1 MADFSYIGPGRKIES
16 SPYGFT
22 IQDNSGAYYDF
33 VPKSVFEKGIVK
45 DSTQYYFPNVL
56 TPNFSD
62 QLLQNSRYITTESVK
77 ESVGKDF
84 AQDLKKYGFDDE
96 DGFLFQL
103 QQTDGP
109 YFTSWIDQN
118 IRGVWSYKIND
129 SFETDGLNV
138 KRGPITGISSY
149 QGQPVFLYDTAG
161 SSGPVKEGWISY
173 DPETGGGKPNAY
185 WFVPGKT
192 PSWVKPAKAIGY
204 GLIGIGTLG
213 LAGLGPLAAGSGAAA
228 GGASLGTGITA
239 GAGGATG
246 LTAGA
251 AGATGLA
258 APAGFTF
265 APTVGA
271 AGAGIAA
278 GSQLGTGITPGAAG
292 QGLQLP
298 TAPGLSEMGGGT
310 GLLAP
315 VEGGMVSQLGF
326 VPAGA
331 TPVLGDP
338 KSFIN
343 DPNVLGQAVLPT
355 QAAGMSVT
363 DALRL
368 ANQARG
374 LLGAGQ
380 NPAVQQG
387 MPGQQAGQRGAV
399 DYSGVLGLLQQ
410 QARTPGVSSLTA
422 PAQLM
427 PRYQPTLLPNVLSLL
442 G

>member
-22 IQDNSGAYYDF
+22 IQEKDGTYFDF
-33 VPKSVFEKGIVK
+33 VPRSVLEKGLVENNK
-45 DSTQYYFPNVL
+45 QYYFPSVL
-56 TPNFSD
+56 NPNFSE
-62 QLLQNSRYITTESVK
+62 QLLQNSRFLTTEAIEK
-77 ESVGKDF
+77 QVGEDF
-84 AQDLKKYGFDDE
+84 SKDLKKFGFDDK
-96 DGFLFQL
+96 DGYLIQL
-103 QQTDGP
+103 QSTDGP
-109 YFTSWIDQN
+109 YFTSWLDQN
-118 IRGVWSYKIND
+118 IGNLKSYTIGSEVETPGWGTYTLGKIQGLG
-129 SFETDGLNV
+129 TTPDGRKAFSTNTTGNV
-138 KRGPITGISSY
+138 PNA
-149 QGQPVFLYDTAG
+149 QGYIQ
-161 SSGPVKEGWISY
+161 Y
-173 DPETGGGKPNAY
+173 DPETNDSQWWTSY
-185 WFVPGKT
+185 YDPGKK
-192 PSWVKPAKAIGY
+192 PSWAKPLTALGY
-204 GLIGIGTLG
+204 GLIGLGTFG
-213 LAGLGPLAAGSGAAA
+213 LAGLGPLAAGGAGA
-228 GGASLGTGITA
+228 GAGLGTGLTA

-251 AGATGLA
+251 AGTTGLV
-258 APAGFTF
+258 APAGFSF
-265 APTVGA
+265 APGIGA

-315 VEGGMVSQLGF
+315 VEGGAVSQLGF
-326 VPAGA
+326 IPAGA

-355 QAAGMSVT
+355 QATGISAT

>member
-1 MADFSYIGPGRKIES
+1 MATVSYLGPSRPLSEDLS
-16 SPYGFT
+16 LAFLF
-22 IQDNSGAYYDF
+22 QSGDQYFEF
-33 VPKSVFEKGIVK
+33 VPRSVFEKGIVSDK
-45 DSTQYYFPNVL
+45 TQYYFPQVL
-56 TPNFSD
+56 RPDFSD
-62 QLLQNSRYITTESVK
+62 SLGSNAQYIDINDLTSAT
-77 ESVGKDF
+77 GKKI
-84 AQDLKKYGFDDE
+84 AEDLKSQGFQDQA
-96 DGFLFQL
+96 GYLFQMVPSDRGL
-103 QQTDGP
+103 
-109 YFTSWIDQN
+109 TSWVDSNLGGLKNYTI
-118 IRGVWSYKIND
+118 GEETTGAGGATYKLGEIQGLGFTPD
-129 SFETDGLNV
+129 GRRAFSTDT
-138 KRGPITGISSY
+138 TGTAKNA
-149 QGQPVFLYDTAG
+149 QGYIQ
-161 SSGPVKEGWISY
+161 Y
-173 DPETGGGKPNAY
+173 DPETNADQWWTSYYEPPPKWAKTANIVGG
-185 WFVPGKT
+185 T
-192 PSWVKPAKAIGY
+192 
-204 GLIGIGTLG
+204 LIGLGTLG
-213 LAGLGPLAAGSGAAA
+213 LAGVGPLAGGTAAGA

-239 GAGGATG
+239 GAGGTTG

-251 AGATGLA
+251 AGTTGLA

-265 APTVGA
+265 APTAGA

-278 GSQLGTGITPGAAG
+278 GSQLGTGITPGASG

-298 TAPGLSEMGGGT
+298 TAPGISEMGGGT

-315 VEGGMVSQLGF
+315 VEGGTVSQLGF
-326 VPAGA
+326 IPAGA

-338 KSFIN
+338 SSFIN

-355 QAAGMSVT
+355 QAAGISVT

-410 QARTPGVSSLTA
+410 EARTPGVSSLTA

>member
-1 MADFSYIGPGRKIES
+1 MATVSYKGAVRSLAEDLPVS
-16 SPYGFT
+16 FGFENNG
-22 IQDNSGAYYDF
+22 QYFEF
-33 VPKSVFEKGIVK
+33 VPRSVFEKGVVK
-45 DSTQYYFPNVL
+45 GDKQYYFPQVL
-56 TPNFSD
+56 SPGFSD
-62 QLLQNSRYITTESVK
+62 SIGANAQYVEVQSIADQAGNKIK
-77 ESVGKDF
+77 E
-84 AQDLKKYGFDDE
+84 DLKKSGFEDDR
-96 DGFLFQL
+96 GYLFSMVDSDRGL
-103 QQTDGP
+103 
-109 YFTSWIDQN
+109 TSWLDNNLNNFRDYTI
-118 IRGVWSYKIND
+118 GVEHLGAGGATYKAGEIQGLGTTPDGRRAFSTNTTGNVPNAQGYIQYNPETND
-129 SFETDGLNV
+129 SQWWT
-138 KRGPITGISSY
+138 SY
-149 QGQPVFLYDTAG
+149 
-161 SSGPVKEGWISY
+161 Y
-173 DPETGGGKPNAY
+173 DPGK
-185 WFVPGKT
+185 K
-192 PSWVKPAKAIGY
+192 PSWAKPLTALGY
-204 GLIGIGTLG
+204 GLIGLGTFG
-213 LAGLGPLAAGSGAAA
+213 LAGLGPLAAGGAGA
-228 GGASLGTGITA
+228 GAGAGLGTGLTA

-251 AGATGLA
+251 AGTTGLV
-258 APAGFTF
+258 APAGFSF
-265 APTVGA
+265 APGIGA

-315 VEGGMVSQLGF
+315 VEGGTVSQLGF
-326 VPAGA
+326 IPAGA

-355 QAAGMSVT
+355 QATGISAT

>member
-1 MADFSYIGPGRKIES
+1 MATVSYKGPAR
-16 SPYGFT
+16 SPVKDLPISFGFANNG
-22 IQDNSGAYYDF
+22 QYFEF
-33 VPKSVFEKGIVK
+33 VPQSVFEKGIVK
-45 DSTQYYFPNVL
+45 DNKQYYFPGVL
-56 TPNFSD
+56 SPNFSD
-62 QLLQNSRYITTESVK
+62 SLAANAQYVEVQSIVDQAGNKIK
-77 ESVGKDF
+77 E
-84 AQDLKKYGFDDE
+84 DLKKSGYDDDKGYLFSITSS
-96 DGFLFQL
+96 DGNL
-103 QQTDGP
+103 
-109 YFTSWIDQN
+109 TSWIDN
-118 IRGVWSYKIND
+118 NLGVLKNYTIGEETTGAGGATYKFGEIQGLG
-129 SFETDGLNV
+129 FTPDGRKAFSTNT
-138 KRGPITGISSY
+138 TGTAKNA
-149 QGQPVFLYDTAG
+149 QGYIQ
-161 SSGPVKEGWISY
+161 Y
-173 DPETGGGKPNAY
+173 DPETNADQWWTSY
-185 WFVPGKT
+185 YDPGKT
-192 PSWVKPAKAIGY
+192 PRWAKPLTALGY
-204 GLIGIGTLG
+204 GLIGLGTFG

-228 GGASLGTGITA
+228 GGAGLGTGLTA

-251 AGATGLA
+251 AGTTGLV
-258 APAGFTF
+258 APAGFSF
-265 APTVGA
+265 APGIGA

-315 VEGGMVSQLGF
+315 VEGGAVSQLGF
-326 VPAGA
+326 IPAGA